1 MSLWIRLPWKTK
13 NTCCKRAKCGHDNS
27 RQHETQSSRGGFVP
41 RAPTAHP
48 FWCKLWELKG
58 AFRWSSF
65 VASFTCKTRFQET
78 DSEWLFHVLHQALQ
92 AFPLKGDSTCSLCKS
107 FASCADCCE
116 SALSISTFC
125 CFLRFPELL
134 LMR

>member
-13 NTCCKRAKCGHDNS
+13 NTCCKRAKCGHDNR
-27 RQHETQSSRGGFVP
+27 RQHETQSSRGSFVP

-48 FWCKLWELKG
+48 F
-58 AFRWSSF
+58 
-65 VASFTCKTRFQET
+65 
-78 DSEWLFHVLHQALQ
+78 ALQ
-92 AFPLKGDSTCSLCKS
+92 AFPLKGDSACSLCKS

-125 CFLRFPELL
+125 CFLGFPELL

>member
-13 NTCCKRAKCGHDNS
+13 NTCCKH
-27 RQHETQSSRGGFVP
+27 
-41 RAPTAHP
+41 
-48 FWCKLWELKG
+48 
-58 AFRWSSF
+58 
-65 VASFTCKTRFQET
+65 
-78 DSEWLFHVLHQALQ
+78 SEWLSHVLHQALQ
-92 AFPLKGDSTCSLCKS
+92 VFPLKGDSTCSPCKS

-125 CFLRFPELL
+125 CFLGFSELL

>member
-27 RQHETQSSRGGFVP
+27 RQHETQSSRG
-41 RAPTAHP
+41 
-48 FWCKLWELKG
+48 CKLWELKG

-107 FASCADCCE
+107 
-116 SALSISTFC
+116 
-125 CFLRFPELL
+125 LL
-134 LMR
+134 L